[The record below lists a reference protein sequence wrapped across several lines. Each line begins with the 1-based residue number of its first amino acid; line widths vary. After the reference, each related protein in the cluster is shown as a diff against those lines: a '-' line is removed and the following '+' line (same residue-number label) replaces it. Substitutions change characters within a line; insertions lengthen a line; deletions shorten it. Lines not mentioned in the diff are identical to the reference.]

1 MVGARIFVTIAFLIL
16 GASFFASTGILL
28 YEFQETDWQ
37 TILVAH
43 AHLFFFFPVL
53 GVLALFAFYLP
64 AVVFTHFYWNHVRW
78 GKVRFLFGAFVV
90 AALSIG
96 VTIWLDQPPR
106 GIWELSPRALAS
118 DRGDPAGGR
127 GPILQSLQELRI
139 EAHKRVGLSKFARS
153 CAVDRYL
160 EQPEDMAKVRYC
172 FPARAQLKGP
182 ECCAVQARFG
192 ETVTNLYQSASGR
205 STSALYDVF
214 FMPLKIFFV
223 LVVVAIAILLAIWR
237 DRIDQH
243 YRELIPRLER
253 GIIVGAAAM
262 LFWPAMD
269 YGYQQTTNVL
279 FGRMGDGFQFRLSLV
294 LAPWALLL
302 LFYFLRR
309 LGKQGEM
316 VGQISGVVVAAVA
329 VLRYEQLNDTVG
341 RLFGIGAET
350 SVLISLIVLSVIG
363 LLVLLWFRYRGKGP
377 AYPTAETQR

>member
-1 MVGARIFVTIAFLIL
+1 MLGARIFVTLAFLIL
-16 GASFFASTGILL
+16 GACFFASTGLL
-28 YEFQETDWQ
+28 IYEFLDTDWE

-64 AVVFTHFYWNHVRW
+64 SVVFTHFYWTHVRW
-78 GKVRFLFGAFVV
+78 GKLRFLFGALVL
-90 AALSIG
+90 ALLSVG
-96 VTIWLDQPPR
+96 VTVWLNQPPR
-106 GIWELSPRALAS
+106 GIWEISPYALAS
-118 DRGDPAGGR
+118 DRGDQGR
-127 GPILQSLQELRI
+127 GPILQSLQELRT
-139 EAHKRVGLSKFARS
+139 EAHNRMGLSKFARS

-160 EQPEDMAKVRYC
+160 EPPEDMAKVRYC
-172 FPARAQLKGP
+172 FPARAQLKGA
-182 ECCAVQARFG
+182 ECCAVQKRFG
-192 ETVTNLYQSASGR
+192 ATVTDLYRSPSGR
-205 STSALYDVF
+205 SLSALYDVF
-214 FMPLKIFFV
+214 FMPLKVFFV

-243 YRELIPRLER
+243 YRELVPRLER
-253 GIIVGAAAM
+253 GIIIGAAAM

-279 FGRMGDGFQFRLSLV
+279 FGRMSDGPQFRLSLV
-294 LAPWALLL
+294 LVPWALLL

-316 VGQISGVVVAAVA
+316 IGQISGVVVAAVA

-350 SVLISLIVLSVIG
+350 SVLMG
-363 LLVLLWFRYRGKGP
+363 LVALAVVALMLLLWFRYRGKGP
-377 AYPTAETQR
+377 AYPTADA

>member
-16 GASFFASTGILL
+16 GASFFASTGLLL
-28 YEFQETDWQ
+28 YEFRETDWE

-53 GVLALFAFYLP
+53 GVLALFAFYQP
-64 AVVFTHFYWNHVRW
+64 SVVFTHFYWNHVRY
-78 GKVRFLFGAFVV
+78 GKLRFLFGALVLAV
-90 AALSIG
+90 LSIG
-96 VTIWLDQPPR
+96 VTVWLDQTPR
-106 GIWELSPRALAS
+106 GIWEISPRAIAN
-118 DRGDPAGGR
+118 DRGEPAGGR
-127 GPILQSLQELRI
+127 GPILQSLQELRT

-160 EQPEDMAKVRYC
+160 EPPEDMAKVRYC
-172 FPARAQLKGP
+172 FPARAHLKGA

-192 ETVTNLYQSASGR
+192 EAVTNLYNSNAGR
-205 STSALYDVF
+205 SLSALYDVF

-223 LVVVAIAILLAIWR
+223 LVVVAIAFLLAIWR
-237 DRIDQH
+237 DRIDKH
-243 YRELIPRLER
+243 YRELVPRLER
-253 GIIVGAAAM
+253 GIIIGAAAM

-279 FGRMGDGFQFRLSLV
+279 FGRLSDGPQFRLSLV

-309 LGKQGEM
+309 LGKQGEL
-316 VGQISGVVVAAVA
+316 VGQISGVVVAGVA

-350 SVLISLIVLSVIG
+350 GFLIVLIALSIVALG
-363 LLVLLWFRYRGKGP
+363 VLLWFRYRGKGP
-377 AYPTAETQR
+377 AYPTADA

>member
-1 MVGARIFVTIAFLIL
+1 MLGARIFVTLAFLIL
-16 GASFFASTGILL
+16 GACFFASTGLL
-28 YEFQETDWQ
+28 IYEFLDTDWE

-64 AVVFTHFYWNHVRW
+64 SVVFTHFYWTHVRW
-78 GKVRFLFGAFVV
+78 GKLRFLFGALVL
-90 AALSIG
+90 ALLSVG
-96 VTIWLDQPPR
+96 VTVWLNQPPR
-106 GIWELSPRALAS
+106 GIWEISPYALAR
-118 DRGDPAGGR
+118 DRGDQGR
-127 GPILQSLQELRI
+127 GPILQSLQELRT
-139 EAHKRVGLSKFARS
+139 EAHNRMGLSKFARS

-160 EQPEDMAKVRYC
+160 EPPEDMAKVRYC
-172 FPARAQLKGP
+172 FPARTQLKGA
-182 ECCAVQARFG
+182 ECCAVQKRFG
-192 ETVTNLYQSASGR
+192 ATVTDLYRSPSGR
-205 STSALYDVF
+205 SLSALYDVF
-214 FMPLKIFFV
+214 FMPLKVFFV

-243 YRELIPRLER
+243 YRELVPRLER
-253 GIIVGAAAM
+253 GIIIGAAAM

-279 FGRMGDGFQFRLSLV
+279 FGRMSDGPQFRLSLV
-294 LAPWALLL
+294 LVPWALLL

-316 VGQISGVVVAAVA
+316 IGQISGVVVAAVA

-350 SVLISLIVLSVIG
+350 SVLMG
-363 LLVLLWFRYRGKGP
+363 LVALAVVALMLLLWFRYRGKGP
-377 AYPTAETQR
+377 AYPTADA

>member
-16 GASFFASTGILL
+16 GASFLASTGILL
-28 YEFQETDWQ
+28 YEFQDTDWQ

-78 GKVRFLFGAFVV
+78 GKVRFLFGALVV

-127 GPILQSLQELRI
+127 GPILQSLQELRT

-160 EQPEDMAKVRYC
+160 EPPEDMAKVRYC
-172 FPARAQLKGP
+172 FPARAQLKGA

-192 ETVTNLYQSASGR
+192 ETVTNLYQSAAGR
-205 STSALYDVF
+205 SMSALYDVF

-243 YRELIPRLER
+243 YRELVPRLER
-253 GIIVGAAAM
+253 GIIIGAAAM

-279 FGRMGDGFQFRLSLV
+279 FGRMGDGPQFRLSLV

-350 SVLISLIVLSVIG
+350 SVLIGLVVLSIIG
-363 LLVLLWFRYRGKGP
+363 LAVLLWFRYRGRGP
-377 AYPTAETQR
+377 AYPTAET